1 MEMTMEATLLFA
13 ASMLVAGVIAGIIAG
28 LLGVGGGIVLVP
40 AMFYLFTLM
49 DVSPEVRM
57 HLAVGTSLST
67 IIVTAWSSSRAHY
80 KKGAVDVE
88 LLKGWG
94 PWLFVGAILGM
105 LFFSS
110 IKSLTLT
117 FVFSAVTFLLAL
129 YMLFSPQHEEGSEST
144 FPGGVLRGVYGI
156 IVASLSSIMGIGG
169 GSLSV
174 PLLTY
179 YRFPI
184 RRAVG
189 TAAAVGLIIAL
200 PGTIGAFASGFGDPN
215 LPPFSIGY
223 VNLLA
228 FAILIPVTGYFAP
241 IGSKI
246 AHTINPKYLR
256 YAFAGFLIF
265 NAVNML
271 ITAL

>member
-1 MEMTMEATLLFA
+1 MDMTTETILLFA
-13 ASMLVAGVIAGIIAG
+13 GSMLVAGVVAGIIAG

-80 KKGAVDVE
+80 KKGAVDIA

-94 PWLFVGAILGM
+94 VWLFLGAIVGM
-105 LFFSS
+105 AFFSS
-110 IKSLTLT
+110 IKSVTLT
-117 FVFSAVTFLLAL
+117 FIFSIVTFLLAI
-129 YMLFSPQHEEGSEST
+129 YMLLAPQHEEGSDSL
-144 FPGGVLRGVYGI
+144 FPKGLLRGLYGI
-156 IVASLSSIMGIGG
+156 VVAGLSSIMGIGG

-179 YRFPI
+179 YHYPI

-200 PGTIGAFASGFGDPN
+200 PGTIGAFVSGLGDPN
-215 LPPFSIGY
+215 LPPFSFGY

-228 FAILIPVTGYFAP
+228 FAILIPVTGFFAP

-246 AHTINPKYLR
+246 AHSINPKYLR

>member
-1 MEMTMEATLLFA
+1 MEMTLETTLLFA
-13 ASMLVAGVIAGIIAG
+13 GAMLVAGVVAGIIAG

-80 KKGAVDVE
+80 KRGAVDIE

-94 PWLFVGAILGM
+94 WWLFFGAILGM
-105 LFFSS
+105 VFFSS
-110 IKSLTLT
+110 IKSIALT
-117 FVFSAVTFLLAL
+117 FIFSAVTFLLAL
-129 YMLFSPQHEEGSEST
+129 YMLLAPQYEESSESR
-144 FPGGVLRGVYGI
+144 FPTGFLRGIYGI
-156 IVASLSSIMGIGG
+156 IVAGLSSIMGIGG

-179 YRFPI
+179 YHFPI

-200 PGTIGAFASGFGDPN
+200 PGTIGAFVSGLGHPD
-215 LPPFSIGY
+215 LPPFSLGY

-228 FAILIPVTGYFAP
+228 FAILIPVTGFFAP
-241 IGSKI
+241 IGSKL
-246 AHTINPKYLR
+246 AHSINPKYLR

>member
-1 MEMTMEATLLFA
+1 MEMTMETTLLFA
-13 ASMLVAGVIAGIIAG
+13 ASMLIAGVVAGIIAG

-49 DVSPEVRM
+49 DVSPDVRM

-80 KKGAVDVE
+80 KRGAVDVE

-94 PWLFVGAILGM
+94 PWLFFGAVVGM
-105 LFFSS
+105 FFFSS

-129 YMLFSPQHEEGSEST
+129 YMLFSPQYEEGSEST
-144 FPGGVLRGVYGI
+144 FPGGVLRGIYGI

-179 YRFPI
+179 YHFPI

-200 PGTIGAFASGFGDPN
+200 PGTIGAFAAGYGDPN

-223 VNLLA
+223 VNILA
-228 FAILIPVTGYFAP
+228 FVILIPVTGYFAP

-271 ITAL
+271 ITAF